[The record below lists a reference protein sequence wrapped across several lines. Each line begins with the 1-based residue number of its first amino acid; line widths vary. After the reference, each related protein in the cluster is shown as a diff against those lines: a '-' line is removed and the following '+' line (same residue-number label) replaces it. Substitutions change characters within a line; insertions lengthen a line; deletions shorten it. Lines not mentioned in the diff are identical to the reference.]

1 MHVDQVGSQECM
13 KQENDNM
20 KRVLFKGSASHQL
33 FTVIILR
40 ILLLQ
45 LLMFFKRSQKSRFL
59 SKISRY
65 FDICNGF

>member
-20 KRVLFKGSASHQL
+20 KRVLFKGSASPQL

-40 ILLLQ
+40 ILLL
-45 LLMFFKRSQKSRFL
+45 
-59 SKISRY
+59 
-65 FDICNGF
+65 